1 MKKTIIKKAAR
12 LYVLSIAA
20 QLDEGDS
27 MGDTQRQ
34 VIEWASSDAR
44 QKLEKMGID
53 YGGIATLDACIQRVQ
68 AEAADNAMTKESK

>member
-1 MKKTIIKKAAR
+1 
-12 LYVLSIAA
+12 
-20 QLDEGDS
+20 